1 MANKYSLCYTCT
13 INLLQYVVIKQ
24 ESFMEQSLSFWKVYD
39 RSPLR
44 LRLFLLQMIQDWL
57 AEKRHQQD
65 NDKPKKAD

>member
-1 MANKYSLCYTCT
+1 
-13 INLLQYVVIKQ
+13 
-24 ESFMEQSLSFWKVYD
+24 MEQSLSFWKVYD

-57 AEKRHQQD
+57 AQKRHQQD